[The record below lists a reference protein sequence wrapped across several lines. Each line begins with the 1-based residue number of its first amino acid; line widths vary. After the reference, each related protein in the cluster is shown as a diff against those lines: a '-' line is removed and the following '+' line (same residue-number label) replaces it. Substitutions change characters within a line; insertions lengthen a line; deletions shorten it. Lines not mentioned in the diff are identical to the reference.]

1 MTGLRRGFTLVEL
14 LIVLAMLGIVIA
26 IAAPLYDRFVQ
37 RSRVTESVVHIGT
50 IAAKIRDY
58 RVANG
63 TLPVNLAVLQN
74 IPTTDP
80 WGRPYMYVIITNV
93 GVARKDKKTV
103 PINTDY
109 DLYSVG
115 RDGLTHNS
123 LGNADSRDDVIRAR
137 DGRFIG
143 LAEEFDP

>member
-1 MTGLRRGFTLVEL
+1 MTVLRRGFTLVET
-14 LIVLAMLGIVIA
+14 LIVLAILGIVVA
-26 IAAPLYDRFVQ
+26 IALPLYERFIE
-37 RSRVTESVVHIGT
+37 RSRVTESVVQIGT
-50 IAAKIRDY
+50 IATKIRDF
-58 RVANG
+58 RASTGALPANLG
-63 TLPVNLAVLQN
+63 ALQD
-74 IPTTDP
+74 IPNADP
-80 WGRPYMYVIITNV
+80 WGRAYMYVIITNV

-115 RDGLTHNS
+115 RDGITHNS
-123 LGNADSRDDVIRAR
+123 LGNSASRDDVIRAR